1 MIKEFTLNPYPRKL
15 WVVKEEKFEDI
26 EDLFEFPL
34 DGLEIPDMEEIAG
47 ITFVCT
53 KDSYNGYMVFLPETA
68 TDSTLVHEAAH
79 VTLSLYRDCG
89 IELHEDIDQEPFCY
103 LLEYIYKL
111 LSGQDD
117 L

>member
-1 MIKEFTLNPYPRKL
+1 MIKEFILNPYPRKL
-15 WVVKEEKFEDI
+15 WIVKEEKFEDI
-26 EDLFEFPL
+26 EDLFEFSL
-34 DGLEIPDMEEIAG
+34 EGLEIPDIEDAEG

-53 KDSYNGYMVFLPETA
+53 KDSYCGYMVFITDNA
-68 TDSTLVHEAAH
+68 SDSTLVHEATH
-79 VTLSLYRDCG
+79 VVLSLYRDCG
-89 IELHEDIDQEPFCY
+89 IELHEDMDQEPFCY